1 MNVSHKKGD
10 ARANALDHALAPM
23 LPVLLMA
30 AALLCAAG
38 VMRAISVLPLRVSL
52 DPNEGW
58 NAYHAAAAIAGH
70 GLYPSAASLMTNN
83 YPPLS
88 FYAVGYLGK
97 LLDDHII
104 AGRVISLAS
113 FLCCSVFI
121 AIAVRLMKGAW
132 QATAF
137 APLLFAGV
145 LLVTSDYVGMDDPQL
160 FGHALQ
166 LAALLF
172 LLREPRGAPAIF
184 ASAAFF
190 VAGVYVKHNLFALPL
205 AAQIWL
211 ALYDRRNAFRFAVWI
226 AALSVAGVLAFRVT
240 FGFDLLNRLNSARAY
255 SVAQLGENVSSWLE
269 VGLIPLCI
277 LLALMIWR
285 RRDRF
290 VALLALYAA
299 ISVAAGAW
307 LLGGAGVDV
316 NAMFDADIALS
327 LGAGLAL
334 DVLTRSRDPV
344 PHIASRALAF
354 FCLLPIAMLTFAVS
368 DWRDPAYWLRPMRDE
383 AALASDDITFLRN
396 HQGPAMCESLALCY
410 WAGKPAEVD
419 MFNLDQQFITHA
431 RNPAPFISLLD
442 ARYFSVIELDETD
455 PFPLPPNVQD
465 AIRRNYR
472 IDHANDEGVF
482 FLPK

>member
-1 MNVSHKKGD
+1 MNVSHKKGG

-255 SVAQLGENVSSWLE
+255 SAAQLGENVSSWGE
-269 VGLIPLCI
+269 
-277 LLALMIWR
+277 
-285 RRDRF
+285 
-290 VALLALYAA
+290 
-299 ISVAAGAW
+299 
-307 LLGGAGVDV
+307 
-316 NAMFDADIALS
+316 
-327 LGAGLAL
+327 
-334 DVLTRSRDPV
+334 
-344 PHIASRALAF
+344 
-354 FCLLPIAMLTFAVS
+354 
-368 DWRDPAYWLRPMRDE
+368 
-383 AALASDDITFLRN
+383 
-396 HQGPAMCESLALCY
+396 
-410 WAGKPAEVD
+410 
-419 MFNLDQQFITHA
+419 
-431 RNPAPFISLLD
+431 
-442 ARYFSVIELDETD
+442 
-455 PFPLPPNVQD
+455 
-465 AIRRNYR
+465 
-472 IDHANDEGVF
+472 
-482 FLPK
+482 

>member
-1 MNVSHKKGD
+1 MNASRDEGH

-30 AALLCAAG
+30 AALLCVAG
-38 VMRAISVLPLRVSL
+38 VVRAISVLPLHVSL

-255 SVAQLGENVSSWLE
+255 SVAQLGENVSSWGE
-269 VGLIPLCI
+269 VGLIPLCA
-277 LLALMIWR
+277 LALLIWR

-344 PHIASRALAF
+344 LYIASRALAF

-368 DWRDPAYWLRPMRDE
+368 DWRDPAYWLHPMRDE

-419 MFNLDQQFITHA
+419 TFNLDQQLVTHA
-431 RNPAPFISLLD
+431 RKPAPFINLLD
-442 ARYFSVIELDETD
+442 ARHFSAIELDETD

>member
-1 MNVSHKKGD
+1 MSASRDEGD

-30 AALLCAAG
+30 AALLCVAG
-38 VMRAISVLPLRVSL
+38 VARAIAVLPLHVSL

-70 GLYPSAASLMTNN
+70 GLYPSAAGLMANN

-88 FYAVGYLGK
+88 FYLVGALGR
-97 LLDDHII
+97 LLGDHII

-113 FLCCSVFI
+113 FLCCSWFI
-121 AIAVRLMKGAW
+121 AIAIGRMKGAW
-132 QATAF
+132 QASTF
-137 APLLFAGV
+137 APLLFAGI
-145 LLVTSDYVGMDDPQL
+145 LLVTSDYVGMDDPEL

-172 LLREPRGAPAIF
+172 LLREPRGASAIF
-184 ASAAFF
+184 ASACLF
-190 VAGVYVKHNLFALPL
+190 VAGGFVKHNLFALPL

-211 ALYDRRNAFRFAVWI
+211 ALYDRRNALRFAVWI
-226 AALSVAGVLAFRVT
+226 AALSVAGLLAFRVT
-240 FGFDLLNRLNSARAY
+240 FGFDLLDRLNSARAY
-255 SVAQLGENVSSWLE
+255 SVAQLRGNISSWLE
-269 VGLIPLCI
+269 VGLIPGCA
-277 LLALMIWR
+277 LLGLTIWR
-285 RRDRF
+285 KRDRF
-290 VALLALYAA
+290 VALLALYAVM
-299 ISVAAGAW
+299 SVAAGAW

-316 NAMFDADIALS
+316 NAMFDADIALA

-334 DVLTRSRDPV
+334 EMLTRRRDPL

-354 FCLLPIAMLTFAVS
+354 FCLLPLAMLAFTVS
-368 DWRDPAYWLRPMRDE
+368 DWRDPAYWLHPMRDE
-383 AALASDDITFLRN
+383 SALASDGIAFLRN
-396 HQGPAMCESLALCY
+396 HRGPAMCENLTLCY

-419 MFNLDQQFITHA
+419 MFNLDQQFVTHA
-431 RNPAPFISLLD
+431 RKPAPFISLLD
-442 ARYFSVIELDETD
+442 ARHFSAIELDETD
-455 PFPLPPNVQD
+455 PFPLPPGAQD

-472 IDHANDEGVF
+472 IDHVNDEGVF